1 MAGNKTHEIYWEMIN
16 VPKLPQYMQ
25 RKQIYF
31 KNPTPPNRVHSSFFF
46 PTKMVIVKV
55 GSYFSKNSCKAHSKI
70 THLKE
75 LKYARVC
82 LKINILFSSST
93 QQSAGKKCW

>member
-46 PTKMVIVKV
+46 
-55 GSYFSKNSCKAHSKI
+55 SYEDGHSKSGQ
-70 THLKE
+70 
-75 LKYARVC
+75 
-82 LKINILFSSST
+82 LFR
-93 QQSAGKKCW
+93 